1 MARAIILLFD
11 SFGVGYATDAD
22 KFGDVGADTLG
33 HINEWCAKN
42 RKNADGSVNYLY
54 LPNLDRLGLGLL
66 SEASR
71 AVKLSHSLGGL
82 ASGENAIGAYSYAE
96 PTSKGK
102 DTLSG
107 HWEITGVPVYF
118 DWGYFPD
125 VPKCFPSELI
135 DNLIKEG
142 TIPGVLGEK
151 HASGTDILKELGEKH
166 IVTGKPIV
174 YTSGD
179 SVLQIAA
186 HEEHFGLERLY
197 ELCKVAFE
205 LVKPYKIARVIARP
219 FVGETAN
226 TFVRTGNRH
235 DYAIP
240 APGITLLDEVVEQGG
255 EVHAIGKI
263 SDIFGHRNITKS
275 YHATGLEELFDTT
288 MEAIK
293 KTNDLESNSL
303 VFTNFVDFD
312 SKYGHRRDVA
322 GYASGL
328 EYLDTRLPELL
339 KVMKKDDVLLI
350 TADHGCDPTWKGTD
364 HTREKIPAIF
374 YGAKVKPGA
383 FRKLRS
389 FSDIGQT
396 LAFPLH
402 LLLNSGTTHDIYK
415 D

>member
-1 MARAIILLFD
+1 MGRAIILLFD
-11 SFGVGYATDAD
+11 SFGVGYSLDAD

-42 RKNADGSVNYLY
+42 RKNSDGSVNYLH

-71 AVKLSHSLGGL
+71 GVKLSHSLGGL
-82 ASGENAIGAYSYAE
+82 TSGENSIAAYSYAE
-96 PTSKGK
+96 PTSRGK

-107 HWEITGVPVYF
+107 HWEITGVPVDF
-118 DWGYFPD
+118 EWGYFPD
-125 VPKCFPSELI
+125 VPHCFPPELVSKLVKKG
-135 DNLIKEG
+135 N
-142 TIPGVLGEK
+142 IPGVLGEK
-151 HASGTDILKELGEKH
+151 HASGTVILKELGEEH
-166 IVTGKPIV
+166 IATGKPIV

-186 HEEHFGLERLY
+186 HEKYFGLERLY
-197 ELCKVAFE
+197 DLCKMAFD

-219 FVGETAN
+219 FIGETAD

-235 DYAIP
+235 DYALA
-240 APGITLLDEVVEQGG
+240 APGVTLLDEVVEQGG

-263 SDIFGHRNITKS
+263 SDIFAYRNISKS
-275 YHATGLEELFDTT
+275 YHATGLKELFDTT
-288 MEAIK
+288 LEAIK
-293 KTNDLESNSL
+293 NTNNLECNSL

-312 SKYGHRRDVA
+312 SIYGHRRDVE
-322 GYASGL
+322 GYAKGL

-339 KVMKKDDVLLI
+339 KVLNKEDVLLI

-364 HTREKIPAIF
+364 HTREKIPVIF
-374 YGAKVKPGA
+374 YGEKIKPGA
-383 FRKLRS
+383 FRKMRN

-396 LAFPLH
+396 LAFSLH
-402 LLLNSGTTHDIYK
+402 LLLNHGTTHDIYK